1 MLTNGV
7 ATYFP
12 NMKSSFASFCLP
24 AAIAAVLLVVTAS
37 ADLRAETPAAG
48 ASVVKPL
55 NLSRLLG
62 GANISALNEATGLI
76 TPISGMTAVID
87 DDAASGWT
95 PPVGKTVL
103 IIALPAETDLN
114 SFTLFAP
121 GVKGD
126 YTLSVVDSPDAAR
139 DPEARKKVISS
150 SLGQET
156 AQSVPDMP
164 ARFVVVE
171 LNVVESA
178 PIRSIDV
185 VGRPRGNL
193 ANQFTVV
200 VPDSSKEQNAGKAD
214 GKLAEVNFA
223 ADALGAKVINATNDA
238 VSSLIDG
245 DTGTTTTLKTSEG
258 GSASTSIELAA
269 AVSVDRVSLAFEQ
282 AKGTVKF
289 LATSEEEPNGRVLGE
304 VKLDG
309 TSKTL
314 TLETA
319 GVSAESITVVWTPVD
334 GVSPLV
340 VSEVGAFAL
349 ARVERNLPSPDSLKA
364 VPRVRFE
371 TPAPTPAPAPAPIPT
386 PTPPQPVLPPSR
398 PVST

>member
-1 MLTNGV
+1 
-7 ATYFP
+7 
-12 NMKSSFASFCLP
+12 MKSPFASFCLP
-24 AAIAAVLLVVTAS
+24 AASAAVLLIATAS
-37 ADLRAETPAAG
+37 IDLQAQAEAPVAAS
-48 ASVVKPL
+48 APVVKPI

-62 GANISALNEATGLI
+62 GANVSALNEATGLI
-76 TPISGMTAVID
+76 TPVSGMTAVID

-103 IIALPAETDLN
+103 VIALPAETDLN
-114 SFTLFAP
+114 TFTLFAP
-121 GVKGD
+121 GAKGD
-126 YTLSVVDSPDAAR
+126 YTLSVVSSPEAAR
-139 DPEARKKVISS
+139 DPAARTKLLSS

-156 AQSVPDMP
+156 TQAVPDMP
-164 ARFVVVE
+164 ARFVVLE
-171 LNVVESA
+171 LNVIESA

-223 ADALGAKVINATNDA
+223 ADALGAKVINATNEA

-245 DTGTTTTLKTSEG
+245 DTGTTTTLKTSES
-258 GSASTSIELAA
+258 GSASTSITLAA
-269 AVSVDRVSLAFEQ
+269 AVSVDRLSLAFEQ
-282 AKGTVKF
+282 AEGTVKF
-289 LATSEEEPNGRVLGE
+289 LATSAESPDGRVLGE

-309 TSKTL
+309 TTKTL

-319 GVSAESITVVWTPVD
+319 GVSAESITVVWTPTD

-349 ARVERNLPSPDSLKA
+349 ARVERNLPSPDSSKPA
-364 VPRVRFE
+364 PRIRVE
-371 TPAPTPAPAPAPIPT
+371 TPPT
-386 PTPPQPVLPPSR
+386 PTPTPTPTPLPPPPPPPPVLPPSR

>member
-1 MLTNGV
+1 
-7 ATYFP
+7 
-12 NMKSSFASFCLP
+12 MKSPFASFCLP
-24 AAIAAVLLVVTAS
+24 AASAAVLWVATAS
-37 ADLRAETPAAG
+37 VGLQAQTDSPAA
-48 ASVVKPL
+48 ASAPVVKPM

-76 TPISGMTAVID
+76 TPVSGMTAVID

-103 IIALPAETDLN
+103 VIALPAETDLS

-121 GVKGD
+121 GAKGD
-126 YTLSVVDSPDAAR
+126 YTLSVVSSPEEAR
-139 DPEARKKVISS
+139 DPAARKKVLSS

-156 AQSVPDMP
+156 TQAVPDMP
-164 ARFVVVE
+164 ARFVVIE

-245 DTGTTTTLKTSEG
+245 DTGTTTTLKTSADG
-258 GSASTSIELAA
+258 TATTSIALAA
-269 AVSVDRVSLAFEQ
+269 AVSVDRLSLAFEQ
-282 AKGTVKF
+282 AEGTVKF
-289 LATSEEEPNGRVLGE
+289 LATSSESPDGRVLGE

-319 GVSAESITVVWTPVD
+319 GISAESITVVWTPAD

-349 ARVERNLPSPDSLKA
+349 ARVERNLPSSDSSKPA
-364 VPRVRFE
+364 PRVRVE
-371 TPAPTPAPAPAPIPT
+371 TPAPTPTPTPT
-386 PTPPQPVLPPSR
+386 PTPPPPPPPPVLPPSR

>member
-1 MLTNGV
+1 
-7 ATYFP
+7 
-12 NMKSSFASFCLP
+12 MKSPFASFCLP
-24 AAIAAVLLVVTAS
+24 AVNAAVLLVAATS
-37 ADLRAETPAAG
+37 IDLHAQAETPV
-48 ASVVKPL
+48 ASAPVVKPL

-62 GANISALNEATGLI
+62 GANVSALNEETGLI
-76 TPISGMTAVID
+76 TPVSGMTAVID

-103 IIALPAETDLN
+103 VIALPAETDLS

-121 GVKGD
+121 GAVGE
-126 YTLSVVDSPDAAR
+126 YTLSVVSSPEAAR
-139 DPEARKKVISS
+139 DPSARTKVLSS

-156 AQSVPDMP
+156 TQAVPDMP
-164 ARFVVVE
+164 ARFVVIE

-200 VPDSSKEQNAGKAD
+200 VPDSSKEQNAGKSD

-223 ADALGAKVINATNDA
+223 ADALGAKVVNATNDS

-245 DTGTTTTLKTSEG
+245 DTGTTTTLKTSES
-258 GSASTSIELAA
+258 GSASTSITLAA
-269 AVSVDRVSLAFEQ
+269 AVSVDRLSLAFEQ

-289 LATSEEEPNGRVLGE
+289 IATSAESPEGRVLGE

-314 TLETA
+314 TVETA
-319 GVSAESITVVWTPVD
+319 GVSAQSITVVWTPTD

-349 ARVERNLPSPDSLKA
+349 ARVERSMPSLDPSVPA
-364 VPRVRFE
+364 PRVRVE
-371 TPAPTPAPAPAPIPT
+371 TPPLAPPPASPPT
-386 PTPPQPVLPPSR
+386 PTPTPTPLPPPPAPVLPPSR